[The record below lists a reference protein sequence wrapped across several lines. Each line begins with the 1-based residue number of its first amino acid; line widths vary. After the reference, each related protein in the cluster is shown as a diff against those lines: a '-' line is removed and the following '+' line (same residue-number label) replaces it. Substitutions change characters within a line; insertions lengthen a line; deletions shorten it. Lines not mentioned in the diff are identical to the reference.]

1 MHSIIEKQDY
11 RNNEQ
16 HLLYLESLK
25 KCLENSLLNVFLV
38 SKKGSLKKSVN
49 SNLMDG
55 KMHDKEALERINYNI
70 ALYKTIN
77 NGIR

>member
-1 MHSIIEKQDY
+1 MYSIIEKQHY

-25 KCLENSLLNVFLV
+25 KCLENSLLNVFLI

-49 SNLMDG
+49 SNLMNG
-55 KMHDKEALERINYNI
+55 KIYDKEALERINYNI
-70 ALYKTIN
+70 SLYKN
-77 NGIR
+77 VK